1 MIDEVWL
8 VGQLTS
14 IEPVQ
19 WELNGIY
26 TTGVKAIAAC
36 RDQHYFVFTAKVNES
51 LKANENYPLDSFF
64 PLIDGNQYNVTAAK
78 TKLEAE
84 SLELDNQLA

>member
-1 MIDEVWL
+1 MSSEVWM

-19 WELNGIY
+19 WELNGVY
-26 TTGVKAIAAC
+26 TSGVRAIAAC

-51 LKANENYPLDSFF
+51 LKPDQNYPLDSFF
-64 PLIDGNQYNVTAAK
+64 PLIDGNQYNAPSAK
-78 TKLEAE
+78 PKFEAD
-84 SLELDNQLA
+84 SLQLDNQLA